1 MRYIHFI
8 NWISVV
14 ILLLFCFLDKLKS
27 IFNEA
32 GVFQGIIYV
41 LLLKLSANLTKT
53 HGIAPGGEFRRA
65 LKEVYLV
72 TKLIPTTS
80 VTHTYLMRNGSFA

>member
-1 MRYIHFI
+1 M
-8 NWISVV
+8 
-14 ILLLFCFLDKLKS
+14 ILLLLCFLDKLKS

-41 LLLKLSANLTKT
+41 LLLKLSANLTKN

-65 LKEVYLV
+65 LKEVL
-72 TKLIPTTS
+72 
-80 VTHTYLMRNGSFA
+80 THCEINH